1 MIVIMLVIGIVIL
14 LSVYLFSKREFFT
27 NQHGGFYLDTY
38 DIKKGSDMTLGNC
51 LNTENF
57 GWCMN
62 NGFSSRCVP
71 GTKDG
76 PLYDKC
82 DKWYHN
88 DVWTRSVLSAD
99 WEKYVED
106 NIFD

>member
-1 MIVIMLVIGIVIL
+1 MIIIVCIL
-14 LSVYLFSKREFFT
+14 TTIIALISLFAYNYEFFT
-27 NQHGGFYLDTY
+27 NQNGGYYEDAY
-38 DIKKGSDMTLGNC
+38 KIKKGTDMPLGDC
-51 LNTENF
+51 LNTTNY

-62 NGFSSRCVP
+62 NGFDSHCVP

-99 WEKYVED
+99 WEKYYEEKM
-106 NIFD
+106 FD